1 MTAQIAYRPRVLAD
15 LVPGSVLRDVAL
27 VVGAAAATGI
37 AAQIAVPLPYT
48 PVPLSL
54 QTLTVLLA
62 GAALGPL
69 RGGLGMLLYLVA
81 GVVGVPWF
89 SEQRS
94 GWEFASFGYIVGF
107 VVAAVAVGA
116 MARRGS
122 DRTIVGSVVL
132 MVIGNLVI
140 YTLGVTWLASSL
152 GVDLGTAMGL
162 GVLPFLAGDA
172 LKIAIAALLL
182 PGAWRLVGDHRP
194 G

>member
-1 MTAQIAYRPRVLAD
+1 MTAHIAYRPRVLAD

-122 DRTIVGSVVL
+122 DRTIVGSVAL

-140 YTLGVTWLASSL
+140 YTLGVTWLARSL

-182 PGAWRLVGDHRP
+182 PGAWRLVGDHRTD
-194 G
+194 

>member
-62 GAALGPL
+62 GAALGPT
-69 RGGLGMLLYLVA
+69 RGGLSMLLYLVA